1 MPTLSVFPPS
11 GSSSVYS
18 PSGPLHTVS
27 QPSGSFSLSS
37 SSRNCCSIYN
47 NNRVSETRQRSRS
60 RSPVLVA
67 RESSSRVMGLFR
79 HYASNVVES
88 ASDSVP
94 VPVSDRLR
102 PNIPPLQF
110 AAHEFLPEVAASA
123 AAVAQYRQL
132 RVRRALGVLPSSLIL
147 VPGAVSQ
154 RRGNHPPAPSGL
166 QGGPIAAPFSIASG
180 GGSASGSGGGN
191 RGISGEISGG
201 GRAAMGPARRGFET
215 RPPQKPPNSRESNKS
230 YEIITKLQIKTLQ
243 ERPILQTAFWPAA
256 NITNSG
262 LAADSGPCCGYKLGG
277 YVHTSAP
284 APIGSGRVA
293 HSSVHAQYESC
304 RNIGVRRCDK
314 YQTNEAVDTTAE
326 GVEIYELAAK
336 AGPEHVEERACDHC
350 DNFP

>member
-1 MPTLSVFPPS
+1 VHAALHRPS
-11 GSSSVYS
+11 AESLPSSS
-18 PSGPLHTVS
+18 
-27 QPSGSFSLSS
+27 
-37 SSRNCCSIYN
+37 
-47 NNRVSETRQRSRS
+47 
-60 RSPVLVA
+60 A
-67 RESSSRVMGLFR
+67 
-79 HYASNVVES
+79 
-88 ASDSVP
+88 
-94 VPVSDRLR
+94 
-102 PNIPPLQF
+102 
-110 AAHEFLPEVAASA
+110 
-123 AAVAQYRQL
+123 
-132 RVRRALGVLPSSLIL
+132 VLPSSGKRRRTNSSRACGLASPNLPNSFPSDMFERVVPALPPL
-147 VPGAVSQ
+147 VFDDTTLLPLSLGGQHLVSAAIPTSSGVPASVNSAVLNPIPQETYISAAAAAAVDMIPLKKTYSSAHVPAT
-154 RRGNHPPAPSGL
+154 GN
-166 QGGPIAAPFSIASG
+166 
-180 GGSASGSGGGN
+180 
-191 RGISGEISGG
+191 
-201 GRAAMGPARRGFET
+201 MPARRGFET

-350 DNFP
+350 DSFP